1 MRRFFVMMSLVAL
14 SACGGPPSSE
24 AAPAEPAQESG
35 DVGATALCSSANAWE
50 CFCAQ
55 YKTSTTCNQAS
66 QGSWHC
72 VWVNNRCEPTY
83 E

>member
-14 SACGGPPSSE
+14 SACGGQPPAE
-24 AAPAEPAQESG
+24 EAPAEQQPAAG
-35 DVGATALCSSANAWE
+35 DVSATATCSSANAWE

-66 QGSWHC
+66 QGNWHC
-72 VWVNNRCEPTY
+72 VWVNNKCEPTY